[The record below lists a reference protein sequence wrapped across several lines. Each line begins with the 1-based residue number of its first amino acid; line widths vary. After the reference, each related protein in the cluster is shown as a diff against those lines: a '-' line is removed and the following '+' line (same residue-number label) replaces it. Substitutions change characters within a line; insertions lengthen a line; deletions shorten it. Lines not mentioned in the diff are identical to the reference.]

1 MAVAA
6 IKPIA
11 NLVTCNICSVC
22 FKGMMMFGPAV
33 ALLLSLGM
41 YSDLTTAAHIASSY
55 DATPYTSVAFALT
68 NPAHLHALAHMMS
81 LPTAPLASARVL
93 ELGCASG
100 GNLLPLA
107 YRNPGASFVGI
118 DLSPRQIADGQRT
131 ALELG
136 VSNLQ
141 LVAGSI
147 ANIDDSWGKFD
158 YIIAHGV
165 YSWLPPDVQAAVL
178 RVCVNNL
185 SANGVAYVS
194 YNTYPG
200 WKSREMVREA
210 MLFRAQHRGGDVAD
224 RLDLGLGMVDFL
236 AAHAASPWV
245 KQSHA
250 ELQTTFKTANRSY
263 ITHEFLELYNAP
275 CYFHEFMARAAV
287 AGLNYMC
294 DAQVANIYANNIPPA
309 VRQDLIN
316 ECGGSQVVLEQYM
329 DFLNNR
335 SFRQTLLVGA
345 HRKPNYNTPAD
356 AWQSLHYACRL
367 PQSVAANDAAKSYTT
382 PTGATLTPASDWEH
396 TVIAALS
403 QAYPATLSFNE
414 LKGAARQDDAA
425 VAAFCATLVQQLGI
439 LPSSTPIVLAAMPSN
454 APPQAEAY
462 ALACARLG
470 DVQGFRAGHLTTVHH
485 TPIELDAAYLA
496 LLAQL
501 DGTRRWADVHNP
513 DGLDVQ
519 VLYVRGLM
527 LD

>member
-1 MAVAA
+1 
-6 IKPIA
+6 
-11 NLVTCNICSVC
+11 
-22 FKGMMMFGPAV
+22 MFGPAV

-147 ANIDDSWGKFD
+147 ANIDDSWGEFD
-158 YIIAHGV
+158 YIIVHGV

-224 RLDLGLGMVDFL
+224 RLNLGLGMVDFL
-236 AAHAASPWV
+236 AAHATSPWV

-250 ELQTTFKTANRSY
+250 ELQTTFKTADRSY

-275 CYFHEFMARAAV
+275 CYFHEFMTRCNA
-287 AGLNYMC
+287 AGLTYLC
-294 DAQVANIYANNIPPA
+294 DSEVVSIYAINIPVA

-345 HRKPNYNTPAD
+345 HRQPNYNTPPA
-356 AWQSLHYACRL
+356 AWQSLHYACQL
-367 PQSVAANDAAKSYTT
+367 PPVDSTDGAASSYTA
-382 PTGATLTPASDWEH
+382 PVGAIFTPAHAWEH
-396 TVIAALS
+396 AAVQALN
-403 QAYPATLSFNE
+403 QAYPGSLGFNE
-414 LKGAARQDDAA
+414 LLQAAKAVDAA
-425 VAAFCATLVQQLGI
+425 VTHAAVAVFCALLVQQLGI
-439 LPSSTPIVLAAMPSN
+439 APSSTPMVLAARPSD
-454 APPQAEAY
+454 ALPQAEAY
-462 ALACARLG
+462 VLACARPG
-470 DVQGFRAGHLTTVHH
+470 DVQGGVQGFQSGHLTTARH

-519 VLYVRGLM
+519 VLYARGLM
-527 LD
+527 LC

>member
-1 MAVAA
+1 MH
-6 IKPIA
+6 
-11 NLVTCNICSVC
+11 NDS
-22 FKGMMMFGPAV
+22 
-33 ALLLSLGM
+33 
-41 YSDLTTAAHIASSY
+41 TTAAHIASSY

-68 NPAHLHALAHMMS
+68 SPAHLHALAHMMG
-81 LPTAPLASARVL
+81 LPAVPLANARIL

-107 YRNPGASFVGI
+107 YRNPEASLVGI

-131 ALELG
+131 ASALG
-136 VSNLQ
+136 INNLH
-141 LVAGSI
+141 LIAGSL
-147 ANIDDSWGKFD
+147 ADIDDSWGKFD

-165 YSWLPPDVQAAVL
+165 YSWVPPDVQAAVL
-178 RVCVNNL
+178 RVCANNL

-200 WKSREMVREA
+200 WKSRELVREA

-224 RLDLGLGMVDFL
+224 RLNLGLGMVDFL
-236 AAHAASPWV
+236 AAHATSPWV

-250 ELQTTFKTANRSY
+250 ELQTTFKTADRSY

-275 CYFHEFMARAAV
+275 CYFHEFMARANA
-287 AGLNYMC
+287 AGLAYLC
-294 DAQVANIYANNIPPA
+294 DSEVVSIYAVNIPAA

-345 HRKPNYNTPAD
+345 HRKPGYNTPPE
-356 AWQSLHYACRL
+356 AWQSLHYACQL
-367 PQSVAANDAAKSYTT
+367 PPVDSTGSAASSYTS
-382 PTGATLTPASDWEH
+382 PRGAVFTPAHAWEH
-396 TVIAALS
+396 AAVQALNR
-403 QAYPATLSFNE
+403 AYPGSLGFNE
-414 LKGAARQDDAA
+414 LLHAARVVDAA
-425 VAAFCATLVQQLGI
+425 VSDVAVAVFCALLVQQLGI
-439 LPSSTPIVLAAMPSN
+439 APSSTPIVLAARPSD

-462 ALACARLG
+462 VLECARLG
-470 DVQGFRAGHLTTVHH
+470 DVQGFQSGHLTTARHI
-485 TPIELDAAYLA
+485 PIELDAVYLA

-501 DGTRRWADVHNP
+501 DGTRRWTNVHNP

-519 VLYVRGLM
+519 VLYARGLM
-527 LD
+527 LC